1 MRWLLTDP
9 FNQHRFWKL
18 EDEQFIAELKYN
30 VQAQSFRL
38 ASGDKRLFFI
48 EKAGFLQNKYFLK
61 TEYSIVTGEVS
72 PAKDWRSGLI
82 VIESKK
88 FNYFLKNDLLTM
100 SSKKESLSMSI
111 EINNAIN
118 ITQSELFALLFSSLK
133 IVANVYKAT
142 RSLA

>member
-61 TEYSIVTGEVS
+61 TEYSIVTAEVS
-72 PAKDWRSGLI
+72 PAKDWHSGFI
-82 VIESKK
+82 VIASKK
-88 FNYFLKNDLLTM
+88 FNYFLKNDLLTL
-100 SSKKESLSMSI
+100 SSKKEIFSMSI
-111 EINNAIN
+111 EISNANDIN
-118 ITQSELFALLFSSLK
+118 QSELFALLFSSLK
-133 IVANVYKAT
+133 VVTNSYKVNH
-142 RSLA
+142 SLA